1 MKILFSLAKTAVI
14 CFLLYKSLFYAF
26 LFLVSG
32 MWIIT
37 VLLLILFGYLCSNLF
52 KEALRLNQFY
62 KNFTQYKSYKHLAL
76 KVKLPKL
83 QIRTKVSKQYSYR
96 NFLGR

>member
-1 MKILFSLAKTAVI
+1 MKNLLPVAKTAVI

-37 VLLLILFGYLCSNLF
+37 VLLLILFGYLCSSLF
-52 KEALRLNQFY
+52 KEAVKLTQLY
-62 KNFTQYKSYKHLAL
+62 KSFKQYKSYKHFAWRE
-76 KVKLPKL
+76 KLPRL
-83 QIRTKVSKQYSYR
+83 QVRSKISKQYFSETA
-96 NFLGR
+96 

>member
-1 MKILFSLAKTAVI
+1 MKNLLPVAKTAVI

-37 VLLLILFGYLCSNLF
+37 VLLLILFGYLCSSLF
-52 KEALRLNQFY
+52 KEAVKLTQIY
-62 KNFTQYKSYKHLAL
+62 KSFKRYKSYKHFAWRE
-76 KVKLPKL
+76 KLPRL
-83 QIRTKVSKQYSYR
+83 QVRSKISKQYSSETA
-96 NFLGR
+96 

>member
-1 MKILFSLAKTAVI
+1 MKILFSVAKTAVI

-37 VLLLILFGYLCSNLF
+37 VLLLILFSYLCISLIAQTVRMIN
-52 KEALRLNQFY
+52 FY
-62 KNFTQYKSYKHLAL
+62 KNFKQHKSYTHLDWKERL
-76 KVKLPKL
+76 HK
-83 QIRTKVSKQYSYR
+83 IRFRTKISKHYSSETA
-96 NFLGR
+96 